1 MSYSIRKII
10 AHATALLLS
19 LGVVGSVCAQSGAE
33 DEIIPPK
40 AVYKPDPSH
49 PEYLYERGVEGE
61 AIIVVSIDRLGTVLN
76 PTVEKATDEEF
87 GLAAMLAA
95 SEWIFEP
102 ASQGG
107 VPINVKVR
115 IPFEFNISFEH
126 KLNVELG
133 REIFRELSFPVTPSF
148 ELSNTP
154 QPSFLPALSEFYPE
168 EFLHTGQSA
177 AISVEF
183 IIDPKGFV
191 INPRVISS
199 SMDGFDESAIRA
211 VSHMH
216 YKTIRVQGQPV
227 HVSMMMPLQFSE

>member
-1 MSYSIRKII
+1 M
-10 AHATALLLS
+10 LLS
-19 LGVVGSVCAQSGAE
+19 LGVAGTVCAQSGND

-49 PEYLYERGVEGE
+49 PAHLYDRGVEGE
-61 AIIVVSIDRLGTVLN
+61 AIIVVGIDRLGTVLN

-102 ASQGG
+102 ASKGG
-107 VPINVKVR
+107 VPINVQVR
-115 IPFEFNISFEH
+115 IPFQFYIAFEH

-133 REIFRELSFPVTPSF
+133 REIFKELSFPVTPSF
-148 ELSNTP
+148 ELDKTP
-154 QPSFLPALSEFYPE
+154 QPSFVPALSDFYPE
-168 EFLHTGQSA
+168 EFLHSGQSA

-183 IIDPKGFV
+183 IIDPKGYV

-199 SMDGFDESAIRA
+199 SMEGFDESAIRA

-216 YKTIRVQGQPV
+216 YKPIRVEGQSV